1 MTVDPLHSE
10 CPHCRA
16 KLQVDPISGS
26 VVSFDPPPETMAEAQ
41 READSAQPQ
50 RRKDAFESA
59 LNAERNREKN
69 LDDLFRKAS
78 QKQQGNE
85 EGDRADNP
93 LDDRWR

>member
-1 MTVDPLHSE
+1 MPVDPLHSE

-26 VVSFDPPPETMAEAQ
+26 VVSFEAPPDSLDKAR
-41 READSAQPQ
+41 REAESGQPQ

-59 LNAERNREKN
+59 LKAESHREKD
-69 LDDLFRKAS
+69 LDDLFRKAA
-78 QKQQGNE
+78 QKQQGKDD
-85 EGDRADNP
+85 GDKADNP